1 MFSRAAAASK
11 CFFFVFS
18 VFLFFV
24 RSLQLLVWCAQLC
37 WCERSFFLVVI
48 VSFVGLHLRKHIT
61 SPSPS
66 MWYKHRR
73 WVAQCTRWNAQPTT
87 ECVRQFYVR
96 ISTRNTQ
103 THTHQHDPP
112 KYFVKNERQRQ
123 HEKEREETKYANEKS
138 LVYVSN
144 SNNVIEYRYAL

>member
-1 MFSRAAAASK
+1 MFFF
-11 CFFFVFS
+11 CFFCSFTS
-18 VFLFFV
+18 T
-24 RSLQLLVWCAQLC
+24 SGLVWLN
-37 WCERSFFLVVI
+37 
-48 VSFVGLHLRKHIT
+48 FVGVSVRFFSGRHCVVCWFAFVKTHHVAIT
-61 SPSPS
+61 NQMIFAKYYSS
-66 MWYKHRR
+66 MWYKHQR

-87 ECVRQFYVR
+87 ECVRKFYIR
-96 ISTRNTQ
+96 ISTIN

-112 KYFVKNERQRQ
+112 KYFVKNERQRL